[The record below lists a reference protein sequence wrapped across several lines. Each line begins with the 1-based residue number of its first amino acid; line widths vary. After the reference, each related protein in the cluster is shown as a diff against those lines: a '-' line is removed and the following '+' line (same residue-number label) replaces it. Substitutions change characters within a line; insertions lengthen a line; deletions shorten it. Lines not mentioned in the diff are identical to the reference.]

1 MDKKAVVAR
10 YKELLEE
17 LDTPANE
24 VILTAGAALVVLEIR
39 GKVKSLDVDIP
50 VNIFNWIGL
59 KHEIIV
65 KEGSVP
71 RIKYSEDVTLR
82 ILEDTIG
89 LSNNGGVWMYSLG
102 ELITQKRYLSTMK
115 DRDEDKRLNDQ
126 MEVYL
131 LLTRRSL
138 KMMTT

>member
-1 MDKKAVVAR
+1 MDKTAVVAR

-17 LDTPANE
+17 LGSPANE
-24 VILTAGAALVVLEIR
+24 VILTAGAALVVLGIR

-50 VNIFNWIGL
+50 VNVFNWVGT

-71 RIKYSEDVTLR
+71 RIKLSDNVTLR

-89 LSNNGGVWMYSLG
+89 LSNNGGVWMYSLS

-115 DRDEDKRLNDQ
+115 DRDEDRRLNDQ